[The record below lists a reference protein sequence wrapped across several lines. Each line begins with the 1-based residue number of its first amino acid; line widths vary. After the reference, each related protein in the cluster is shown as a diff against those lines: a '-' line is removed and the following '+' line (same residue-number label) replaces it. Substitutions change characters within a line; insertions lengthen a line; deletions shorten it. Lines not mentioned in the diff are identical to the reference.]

1 MVCPASL
8 PSALAILTRRAGTVA
23 SLRTPRSVSV
33 HRSGFLVVL
42 AILWLSGCATG
53 PRYDTQGIDLSLSPI
68 RLIEAEAFPAAQRIL
83 WGGAIIEVRNLH
95 QSSEIELMAFPL
107 DQQQRPQ
114 THKAAQGRFLAH
126 WPAYLEAMDYAPGRL
141 LTVTGTLTN
150 ITSGSIGAATYHY
163 PNVQIEQLHLWPA
176 QASPTR
182 PRLHIGIGVTLG
194 L

>member
-1 MVCPASL
+1 MSKTSTMSRIGL
-8 PSALAILTRRAGTVA
+8 IALL
-23 SLRTPRSVSV
+23 
-33 HRSGFLVVL
+33 LV
-42 AILWLSGCATG
+42 LWLSGCATG
-53 PRYDTQGIDLSLSPI
+53 PRYDTEGIDLSLSP
-68 RLIEAEAFPAAQRIL
+68 RSVIEVGTFPAGQRIL

-141 LTVTGTLTN
+141 LTVTGTLID
-150 ITSGSIGAATYHY
+150 ITTGPIGAATYHY

-194 L
+194 N